1 MFNLWFNKNSCL
13 TCNKGYY
20 LPEDDSKICK
30 KCKIENCEKCYG
42 NSIDNIC
49 TSCLTSFIPFYE
61 NGIIKLCDPIC
72 QTGIKEKCLT
82 CDNIKNQCSSCNIGY
97 YLPEDDISRKKC
109 KICSIE
115 NCKKCYGNLDSDIC
129 ESCLSSFFSLYE
141 NNKIKK
147 CEIICETG
155 EGEKC
160 LVCD

>member
-1 MFNLWFNKNSCL
+1 M
-13 TCNKGYY
+13 
-20 LPEDDSKICK
+20 E
-30 KCKIENCEKCYG
+30 
-42 NSIDNIC
+42 NIC
-49 TSCLTSFIPFYE
+49 TSSLTPFMPFYE
-61 NGIIKLCDPIC
+61 NVIIKLCDPIC
-72 QTGIKEKCLT
+72 RTGIKEKCLT

-129 ESCLSSFFSLYE
+129 ESCLSSFFPLYE